1 MNHCHCDI
9 AQHICC
15 IQAREHQHIQWNGQN
30 LLLFLCNGSNQTRHS
45 HSQSRCRGSYLVFL
59 EIIPY
64 TIFLNIFYSYIIFIE
79 CMSIGCQGIIKEN
92 LSSFSEFPFL
102 NLHRLSRE
110 RINGA
115 FLLNDETLEFVG
127 LQATLAPPKE
137 EKITVWLVVFGV
149 VMGVTVCGGI
159 YLITTGILNRK
170 K

>member
-1 MNHCHCDI
+1 MYEYWVHD
-9 AQHICC
+9 
-15 IQAREHQHIQWNGQN
+15 
-30 LLLFLCNGSNQTRHS
+30 
-45 HSQSRCRGSYLVFL
+45 
-59 EIIPY
+59 
-64 TIFLNIFYSYIIFIE
+64 
-79 CMSIGCQGIIKEN
+79 IIKEN
-92 LSSFSEFPFL
+92 LSSSEFPFL
-102 NLHRLSRE
+102 PLHRLSRE

-149 VMGVTVCGGI
+149 VMGVTLFGGI

>member
-1 MNHCHCDI
+1 M
-9 AQHICC
+9 
-15 IQAREHQHIQWNGQN
+15 
-30 LLLFLCNGSNQTRHS
+30 T
-45 HSQSRCRGSYLVFL
+45 
-59 EIIPY
+59 
-64 TIFLNIFYSYIIFIE
+64 
-79 CMSIGCQGIIKEN
+79 K
-92 LSSFSEFPFL
+92 EFPL
-102 NLHRLSRE
+102 LTLHRLSRE

-149 VMGVTVCGGI
+149 VIGVTVLGGI